1 MRWMTQQRF
10 ALAVVLTA
18 ALGGAACG
26 TTSIVATEPT
36 ARIFVDNQMIGRGH
50 GEITQRG
57 TPGSATVVVK
67 TDDGRQ
73 EQTMIRRKVTGL
85 TLLGALLTYGTCLI
99 FCWEYPDTVLV
110 TLPPPG
116 YSSYA
121 STSWGMPGG
130 QGAASGV
137 VMDPWL
143 QPPQGWSAK

>member
-1 MRWMTQQRF
+1 MRWSVKQGC

-18 ALGGAACG
+18 ALGGAGCG
-26 TTSIVATEPT
+26 TTSIVATDPG

-67 TDDGRQ
+67 TDDGRH
-73 EQTMIRRKVTGL
+73 EQTVIRRKVTGL

-116 YSSYA
+116 HSSYA
-121 STSWGMPGG
+121 STSWGMSGG
-130 QGAASGV
+130 QGAPPGV
-137 VMDPWL
+137 VNDPWL

>member
-1 MRWMTQQRF
+1 MRWIGKQGW
-10 ALAVVLTA
+10 ALAVVLAA
-18 ALGGAACG
+18 ALSGGACG
-26 TTSIVATEPT
+26 TTNIVATDPM

-73 EQTMIRRKVTGL
+73 EHTTIRRKVTGL

-116 YSSYA
+116 YASSWA
-121 STSWGMPGG
+121 PPGG
-130 QGAASGV
+130 QGGPSV
-137 VMDPWL
+137 VTDPWL
-143 QPPQGWSAK
+143 QPPQGWAAK

>member
-1 MRWMTQQRF
+1 LRWIGKPGF

-18 ALGGAACG
+18 ALSGGACG
-26 TTSIVATEPT
+26 TTNIVATDPM

-57 TPGSATVVVK
+57 TPGSSTVVVK

-73 EQTMIRRKVTGL
+73 EQTTIRRKVTGL

-116 YSSYA
+116 YSSHA
-121 STSWGMPGG
+121 SSSWGPPGG
-130 QGAASGV
+130 QGGPGV
-137 VMDPWL
+137 VSDPWL
-143 QPPQGWSAK
+143 QPPQGWAAK